1 MLRSLTK
8 FILSCYY
15 NLLTGTLLKFSNR
28 INLIQPSS
36 TMALTSKA
44 NELRKKGEDII
55 ILTVGEP
62 DFDTP
67 EYIKKAAKKAID
79 GGMTKYT
86 AVDGTSALKNS
97 IIKKFK
103 NEKNLSYSPDEIV
116 VSSGCKQSI
125 FNFLQVIIDHGDEVV
140 IPQPYWVSYADMVKY
155 SGGTPIMLET
165 DYDNNFDIDINKFKS
180 LINKK
185 TKLFM
190 LNSPNN
196 PSGKYYDSTLLKK
209 LSSVLIENEGIFI
222 SSDDIYE
229 HIHWYD
235 ESFHNILNVCP
246 SLKERTIILNGVSKA
261 YSMTGWRIGYAAG
274 NRDIIKKMKTLQ
286 SQSTSCASSVSQAAA
301 AAALNSEC
309 TEMPEMNK
317 EYKKRHDFV
326 ISELNKI
333 DGVECKPTD
342 GTFYVFP
349 SFKEFIE
356 KNKYI
361 STDTELA
368 LYLLENAKV
377 AVVPGSAFGIEGHIR
392 ISIAIDMKSLENA
405 MERIRNTL
413 IL

>member
-8 FILSCYY
+8 SILSCYY
-15 NLLTGTLLKFSNR
+15 NLLTGTLLKFSDR

-44 NELRKKGEDII
+44 NALRKKGEDII
-55 ILTVGEP
+55 VLTVGEP

-79 GGMTKYT
+79 EGMTKYT
-86 AVDGTSALKNS
+86 AVDGTSELKNS

-103 NEKNLSYSPDEIV
+103 HENNLSYSPDEIV

-165 DYDNNFDIDINKFKS
+165 DYDNNFDIDINKLKN

-209 LSSVLIENEGIFI
+209 LSSVLMENEGIFI

-246 SLKERTIILNGVSKA
+246 SLKDRTIILNGVSKA

-309 TEMPEMNK
+309 TEMPKMNK

-333 DGVECKPTD
+333 EGVECKPTD

-349 SFKEFIE
+349 SFKGFIE
-356 KNKYI
+356 KNKNI
-361 STDTELA
+361 STDSELA

-413 IL
+413 VL